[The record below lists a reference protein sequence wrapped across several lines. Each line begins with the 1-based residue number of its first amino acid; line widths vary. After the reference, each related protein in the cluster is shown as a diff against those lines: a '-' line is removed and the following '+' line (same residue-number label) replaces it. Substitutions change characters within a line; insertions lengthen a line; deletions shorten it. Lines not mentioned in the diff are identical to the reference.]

1 MQSKP
6 QLPQHKEKSE
16 VGWMITDQKL
26 YVPNYS
32 WLDIKNMQQRCTCRV
47 DIIYR
52 YTAETK
58 ALSMYL

>member
-6 QLPQHKEKSE
+6 HLPQHKEKSE

-32 WLDIKNMQQRCTCRV
+32 WLDKKKDV
-47 DIIYR
+47 H
-52 YTAETK
+52 AE
-58 ALSMYL
+58 LI